1 MRYRKLP
8 QDLRLKVQEYY
19 EHRFR
24 KKFFNEESILKEL
37 SKGLKE
43 VCKINVYRMELFEFH
58 VHIISLSNLLS
69 LTFHTELLS

>member
-8 QDLRLKVQEYY
+8 QDIRLRVQEYY

-24 KKFFNEESILKEL
+24 KKYFNEEAILQEL

-43 VCKINVYRMELFEFH
+43 VCESPV
-58 VHIISLSNLLS
+58 S
-69 LTFHTELLS
+69 

>member
-43 VCKINVYRMELFEFH
+43 VCKIMCTDLEEWYYSS
-58 VHIISLSNLLS
+58 ILSMYM
-69 LTFHTELLS
+69 